1 MAASNTWSI
10 IHPYSSPARERS
22 LPFRLIGRAVSHG
35 SSLAPRQCQE
45 RIAFTFFG
53 STPGAEMGASSPR
66 LGVCPEEGSV
76 GKVQGVCGC
85 NFKELVTLV
94 SWGFGG
100 TPGLHK

>member
-10 IHPYSSPARERS
+10 IHPYSSLAREKS

-66 LGVCPEEGSV
+66 KGSGPRRALLGRCKGFVDA
-76 GKVQGVCGC
+76 
-85 NFKELVTLV
+85 TLKN
-94 SWGFGG
+94 W
-100 TPGLHK
+100 